1 MRIQIPSQLP
11 LGPLDEAYR
20 LRLGGVQ
27 YLGQQPGGLLLRGG
41 LSAASAVRLVALGG
55 LDGDGEDEAVAA
67 GEAPRQTGR
76 ARGDELDLED
86 DLVDGGGGGGCL
98 PIADVVNLG
107 AEGAY
112 SICKLAFNILLSD
125 IKKAK

>member
-1 MRIQIPSQLP
+1 M
-11 LGPLDEAYR
+11 
-20 LRLGGVQ
+20 
-27 YLGQQPGGLLLRGG
+27 
-41 LSAASAVRLVALGG
+41 ALGG

-86 DLVDGGGGGGCL
+86 DLVDGGSGGGGCL

-107 AEGAY
+107 REGTF
-112 SICKLAFNILLSD
+112 IWEFTRVGEDNL
-125 IKKAK
+125 KKYLR